1 MQNKQP
7 AESSSSSAQPEGM
20 GASQHGESGVTA
32 GNAVRR
38 STAFPK
44 IGELLRRFSVFII
57 LLAICA
63 VFAASSGDFL
73 TPSNLLNVALQTS
86 IIAIVAIGM
95 TFTILTAGIDLSV
108 GSLMA
113 LSGALAAGLA
123 VRQEWGTYPGIAAA
137 LLAGLALGAV
147 NGLLVIKGGMPP
159 FVATLAMM
167 AVARGLTLF
176 YTQGRPIAG
185 LEENFIFWGTGRL
198 LGIPVPVILL
208 VVLTLIAHVV
218 LRYTRFGLYVYA
230 TGGNEET
237 TRLAGIPPN
246 RIKLSVYVISGF
258 TAALGGILLTA
269 RLWSAQPNAA
279 VGWELD
285 AIAAPVLGGVSLF
298 GGVGGIGGTLVG
310 AFIIGVLSN
319 GLNLMGIPSYYQ
331 QVIKGVVFIL
341 AVMLDLAT
349 KRRR

>member
-1 MQNKQP
+1 M
-7 AESSSSSAQPEGM
+7 SD
-20 GASQHGESGVTA
+20 SQLSRLGE
-32 GNAVRR
+32 
-38 STAFPK
+38 
-44 IGELLRRFSVFII
+44 ILRRFSVLII
-57 LLAICA
+57 LLIICV
-63 VFAASSGDFL
+63 VFAVGSRDFL
-73 TPSNLLNVALQTS
+73 TTSNLLNVALQTS
-86 IIAIVAIGM
+86 IIAIIAIGM

-113 LSGALAAGLA
+113 LGGALAAGLA
-123 VRQEWGTYPGIAAA
+123 IRQGLGTYGGIAGA
-137 LLAGLALGAV
+137 LLVGMVLGV
-147 NGLLVIKGGMPP
+147 INGLLIIKGKMPP

-167 AVARGLTLF
+167 AVARGLTLV

-185 LEENFIFWGTGRL
+185 LEENFVFWGTGRL

-208 VVLTLIAHVV
+208 VILALVAYVV
-218 LRYTRFGLYVYA
+218 LRHTRFGLYVYA

-237 TRLAGIPPN
+237 TRLAGISPN
-246 RIKLSVYVISGF
+246 RIKLAVYVISGF
-258 TAALGGILLTA
+258 TATLGGVLLTA

-298 GGVGGIGGTLVG
+298 GGVGSIGGTLVG

-319 GLNLMGIPSYYQ
+319 GLNLLGVPSYYQ

-341 AVMLDLAT
+341 AVMLDLLT